1 VSTVFRREGGE
12 VTGPELEKARARLQ
26 SIRADPMDRPRYR
39 DLYARA
45 RLLWSELDP
54 VRRAPLDHLL
64 DVFDAALARRDTAEL
79 ERSFQ
84 ALLAACEA
92 IDHGERW

>member
-1 VSTVFRREGGE
+1 
-12 VTGPELEKARARLQ
+12 
-26 SIRADPMDRPRYR
+26 MDRPRYR

-45 RLLWSELDP
+45 KLLWSELDP
-54 VRRAPLDHLL
+54 VRRPPFDRLL
-64 DVFDAALARRDTAEL
+64 DAFDAAMTRRDPAEL

>member
-1 VSTVFRREGGE
+1 
-12 VTGPELEKARARLQ
+12 
-26 SIRADPMDRPRYR
+26 MDRPRYR

-45 RLLWSELDP
+45 KLLWSELDP
-54 VRRAPLDHLL
+54 ARRAPLDPLL
-64 DVFDAALARRDTAEL
+64 DAFDAALARRDTAEL

-84 ALLAACEA
+84 SLLAACEA